1 MIDHSHKQSL
11 NPLSRIYFES
21 NSDGNNPWEI
31 KSNEIN
37 RIRDNVKNTVE
48 GFETNQKTAHD
59 LLHKTIEQNEKNYQ
73 ALFELGLDYWGAS
86 ERTDAVKQPDAD
98 KAEEFFDKA
107 LELAETE
114 GKQNYV
120 DVINQIIPQI
130 KEIREFDRLIE
141 KER

>member
-1 MIDHSHKQSL
+1 M
-11 NPLSRIYFES
+11 SRIYFKS
-21 NSDGNNPWEI
+21 NSEGNNPWEI
-31 KSNEIN
+31 KSNEIY
-37 RIRDNVKNTVE
+37 RIRDNVKNTVK
-48 GFETNQKTAHD
+48 GFETNQKTAHE

-86 ERTDAVKQPDAD
+86 ERTDAVKQRDAD
-98 KAEEFFDKA
+98 KAEDFFDKA
-107 LELAETE
+107 LELAEIE

-130 KEIREFDRLIE
+130 KEVMELDRLIE